1 MRKYL
6 ILAKLNKLEMI
17 EVIRRNRDGLVKN
30 FKKKLF

>member
-6 ILAKLNKLEMI
+6 ILAKLMNLEI
-17 EVIRRNRDGLVKN
+17 LGAKRRNRDGLVKN